1 VYSMI
6 DLIRRIVFW
15 WSYPRHLPHPAS
27 REFLDTY
34 EWAQVLYQVL
44 LKYRAK
50 PCMACG
56 RGPKQGVWLNVDHIK
71 PRKTHPHLARGF
83 VCDRASAN
91 ILHRAAARRI
101 SDTVSRLGGT

>member
-1 VYSMI
+1 MI

-15 WSYPRHLPHPAS
+15 LTYPRHLPHPAS

-34 EWAQVLYQVL
+34 EWAQVRYQVL
-44 LKYRAK
+44 LKYKDK

-71 PRKTHPHLARGF
+71 PRKTHPHLALR
-83 VCDRASAN
+83 VSNCQ
-91 ILHRAAARRI
+91 ILCADCNKGKGNWD
-101 SDTVSRLGGT
+101 DTDWR